1 MSSTNNI
8 WSMSYSYKITPDS
21 QNYFY
26 NFHHNPVDTQ
36 VDNVVQ
42 LEMELLR
49 DIDLWVELQD
59 DYPEAMEIINEIR
72 NK

>member
-1 MSSTNNI
+1 
-8 WSMSYSYKITPDS
+8 MSYSYKITPDS

-26 NFHHNPVDTQ
+26 NLYHNPVDTQ